1 MAGITLQSLSWC
13 FVLLC
18 TCSGTEQIGA
28 ANRPLRTV
36 DVVAADVLRAAKV
49 PGGIEV
55 ITGCNQFVASS
66 FDVTSGLVDNTL
78 ASLSRSDPSLSWYKR
93 GNRYTVTIKGVSAPS
108 LTSAKLPALKMKVK
122 TLSEATD
129 LLLQQKG
136 TQDRI
141 AELKLVGAPDELG
154 FSSIHERDVR
164 QISLPAGTLQDD
176 LNALAAAFGAA
187 VWHLDQRQ
195 CGGSRTFRLSWIAK

>member
-1 MAGITLQSLSWC
+1 MAGITLQSLSC
-13 FVLLC
+13 CLVVLC
-18 TCSGTEQIGA
+18 TYIGAEQGAA

-36 DVVAADVLRAAKV
+36 DVVAADVLKAAKV

-55 ITGCNQFVASS
+55 ITGCNRFAARP
-66 FDVTSGLVDNTL
+66 FDVPSGLVDNTL
-78 ASLSRSDPSLSWYKR
+78 VSLSRSDSSLSWYKR
-93 GNRYTVTIKGVSAPS
+93 GNRYTVIIKLVSAPS
-108 LTSAKLPALKMKVK
+108 VTSAKLPALQMKVK
-122 TLSEATD
+122 TLPEATD

-154 FSSIHERDVR
+154 FSSIHERDTR